1 MIILKEARTLTKEE
15 EEIVHSLREFI
26 DLGLDPLDTVETIY
40 QYLLMLSSHGP
51 EKSILEISKTRIS
64 DGDQSKI
71 PIAAVIEDLTDDE
84 YSKLLENEAVTL
96 GEIAQTGIDNLSG
109 VLSATHELAVGK
121 QYMSMEYTVHL
132 MYATT
137 IPRVAQKSIVSSV
150 D

>member
-15 EEIVHSLREFI
+15 EEIDHSLREFI

-109 VLSATHELAVGK
+109 VLSATRELAVR
-121 QYMSMEYTVHL
+121 QAIHEYGIHRTFNVRN
-132 MYATT
+132 YN
-137 IPRVAQKSIVSSV
+137 S
-150 D
+150 